1 MKKFIF
7 IALAIFIYTQIGNAD
22 QKIIAVVDQD
32 IITSN
37 DLNNRYKATIASNP
51 EASKISKESL
61 KAQLLQG
68 LINEKI
74 FLQEAK
80 KLKIE
85 PSESDV
91 EDAIKNIENTR
102 KMKQGGLLKEI
113 ASQGV
118 PKEAFLH
125 QIKTSL
131 TWDRLL
137 VEIIAGNIEVS
148 NQELL
153 SFISH
158 NQPDKVHIDAYIS
171 SVGSSEGKAYKNL
184 KKIWDNSKS
193 CSAFKRAIEKKDPD
207 VSVENLA
214 TSLSGISNLKTRTMV
229 SDLHK
234 DQSSF
239 IYEDHGKMHFIMV
252 CDKKYDM
259 TSREMGY
266 FDNILREKKVAVQAE
281 YYMQNLKKKKFIEI
295 YDLNG

>member
-1 MKKFIF
+1 MKKIIF
-7 IALAIFIYTQIGNAD
+7 IALAILTYTHITSAD
-22 QKIIAVVDQD
+22 QKIVAVVDQD

-37 DLNNRYKATIASNP
+37 DLNNRYKVTIASNP
-51 EASKISKESL
+51 EASKINKESL

-80 KLKIE
+80 KLNIE
-85 PSESDV
+85 PSKSDV
-91 EDAIKNIENTR
+91 ESAIKNIENNR
-102 KMKQGGLLKEI
+102 KMREGALLKEL
-113 ASQGV
+113 AAQGV

-131 TWDRLL
+131 TWDRML
-137 VEIIAGNIEVS
+137 VEVIAGNIEVS

-158 NQPDKVHIDAYIS
+158 NQPNKVHIDVYIASVDS
-171 SVGSSEGKAYKNL
+171 SDGKAYKNL
-184 KKIWDNSKS
+184 KKLWDNSKN
-193 CSAFKRAIEKKDPD
+193 CSAFKRAVERKDPD
-207 VSVENLA
+207 VRVENLT
-214 TSLSGISNLKTRTMV
+214 TSLSEISNLKTRTMI

-239 IYEDHGKMHFIMV
+239 IYEDHGRMNFIIV
-252 CDKKYDM
+252 CEKKYDM
-259 TSREMGY
+259 SSKEMAY
-266 FDNILREKKVAVQAE
+266 FDNVLREKKVAVQAD

>member
-1 MKKFIF
+1 M
-7 IALAIFIYTQIGNAD
+7 QISNAD
-22 QKIIAVVDQD
+22 QKIVAVVDQD

-51 EASKISKESL
+51 EASKIDKESL

-91 EDAIKNIENTR
+91 ENAIKNIEDSR
-102 KMKQGGLLKEI
+102 KIRHGTLLKEI
-113 ASQGV
+113 IAQGV

-158 NQPDKVHIDAYIS
+158 NQPNKVHVDIYIA
-171 SVGSSEGKAYKNL
+171 SVGSSQGKAYKNL
-184 KKIWDNSKS
+184 KKIWDNSKN
-193 CSAFKRAIEKKDPD
+193 CSAFKRAIEKKDSD
-207 VSVENLA
+207 VSVENTT
-214 TSLSGISNLKTRTMV
+214 TSLSEISNLKTRTMI

-239 IYEDHGKMHFIMV
+239 IYEDHGRMNFIIV
-252 CDKKYDM
+252 CEKKYDM
-259 TSREMGY
+259 NSKEMGY
-266 FDNILREKKVAVQAE
+266 FDNLLREKKVAVQAE